1 MKKSKHRSPRKIPD
15 QKGRYISTPSEFL
28 PSGAARTKRS
38 AEQMAAGA
46 PFGLDYPAT
55 QVGVAGGITVF
66 YDPSLGANGL
76 ALAQQMLGVVL
87 APAKI

>member
-1 MKKSKHRSPRKIPD
+1 
-15 QKGRYISTPSEFL
+15 
-28 PSGAARTKRS
+28 
-38 AEQMAAGA
+38 MAAGA